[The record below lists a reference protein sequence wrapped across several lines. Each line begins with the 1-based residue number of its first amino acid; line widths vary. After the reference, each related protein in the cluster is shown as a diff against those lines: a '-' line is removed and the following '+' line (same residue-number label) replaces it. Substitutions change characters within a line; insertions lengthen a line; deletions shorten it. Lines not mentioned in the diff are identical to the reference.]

1 MQCSQS
7 NPFPTHLILCGDREE
22 AVSPS
27 MSAERGGVGGETATV
42 SVAKHCSVH
51 TLKFDHIVTLAEMS
65 AYHNVNMVKRLIK
78 NNQAAN
84 N

>member
-27 MSAERGGVGGETATV
+27 MSAEQGGGGETATV

-51 TLKFDHIVTLAEMS
+51 TLKFDFIVTLAEMS
-65 AYHNVNMVKRLIK
+65 AYHKVNMVKRLIK
-78 NNQAAN
+78 NSQAAN